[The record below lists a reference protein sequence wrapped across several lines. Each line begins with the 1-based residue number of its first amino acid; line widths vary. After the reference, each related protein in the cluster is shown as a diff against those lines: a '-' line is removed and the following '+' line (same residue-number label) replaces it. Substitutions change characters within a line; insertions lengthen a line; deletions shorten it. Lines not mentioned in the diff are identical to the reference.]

1 MFCFTTKLTKIFE
14 SGIEK
19 MGFPRQKVKLRG
31 YQHKERMASIRFGI
45 YSEWEGTE
53 LSGEL
58 PYAT

>member
-1 MFCFTTKLTKIFE
+1 
-14 SGIEK
+14 